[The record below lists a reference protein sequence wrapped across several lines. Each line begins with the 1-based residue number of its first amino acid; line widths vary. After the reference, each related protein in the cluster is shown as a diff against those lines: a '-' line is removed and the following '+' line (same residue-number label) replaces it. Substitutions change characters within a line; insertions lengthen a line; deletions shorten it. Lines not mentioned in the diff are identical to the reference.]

1 LPAPPDDVAPWL
13 RKVLDDAVDVSTLI
27 HTTQFETA
35 VSPLEATLAA
45 SLCVAFLRQM
55 KVQSAAEER
64 DFWRDALGIVAPHNA
79 QGRLVTRALY
89 DALTV
94 PGARR
99 TLLDDEALMAS
110 LRGTIYSVEKFQGS
124 DRTLIL
130 GTVAISSR
138 DQLASEEA
146 FIYDLNRF
154 NVLTS
159 RARQKMVL
167 LCAKSF
173 LDYFPRDQDVSKHA
187 ARVRDFAYG
196 FCDRAETVAAEGPN
210 GAPVP
215 LTWRY
220 RL

>member
-1 LPAPPDDVAPWL
+1 
-13 RKVLDDAVDVSTLI
+13 
-27 HTTQFETA
+27 
-35 VSPLEATLAA
+35 
-45 SLCVAFLRQM
+45 M